1 MKHYDVIIIGGGV
14 AGMTAALYLKK
25 ANLSC
30 CIFER
35 KTPGGAINY
44 TPKIENYPGYN
55 TIAGSDLAYNIY
67 SQLEQNDI
75 PFIYENVQGITPVE
89 GKHIVIT
96 NNQEYSAQNIIIA
109 VGRHHKNL
117 NVKNEAELQTRGI
130 SYCAI
135 CDGNL
140 YKNKEV
146 VVVGGGNNALTS
158 ALYLSGLCKKVTLIH
173 RSNNFRGENSKLDIL
188 KNKDNVNI
196 KTNLNVKEFI
206 KDEHN
211 NLGAVKLDNDE
222 VIAAQGCFICIGFEP
237 VTSIFKNLE
246 IINNAN
252 YIEVNENMET
262 KIKGIYAIGDVRQGS
277 PCQIVP
283 AMSDGV
289 IAALH
294 IINNYN

>member
-14 AGMTAALYLKK
+14 AGMTSALYLKK

-35 KTPGGAINY
+35 ETPGGAINY
-44 TPKIENYPGYN
+44 TPKIENYPGYS
-55 TIAGSDLAYNIY
+55 TIAGADLAYNIY
-67 SQLEQNDI
+67 SQLKQNDI
-75 PFIYENVQGITPVE
+75 PFVYENVQGITTTQA
-89 GKHIVIT
+89 KKIVTT
-96 NNQEYSAQNIIIA
+96 NNQEYSAENIIIA

-117 NVKNEAELQTRGI
+117 NVKNETELQTRGI

-135 CDGNL
+135 CDGNF
-140 YKNKEV
+140 YKNQEV
-146 VVVGGGNNALTS
+146 VVVGGGNSALTS
-158 ALYLSGLCKKVTLIH
+158 ALYLSGLCKSVTLIH
-173 RSNNFRGENSKLDIL
+173 RSNNFRGENSQLDIV
-188 KNKDNVNI
+188 KNKANINI

-211 NLGAVKLDNDE
+211 KLAAVKLDNDE
-222 VIAAQGCFICIGFEP
+222 EIVAQGCFICIGFEP
-237 VTSIFKNLE
+237 ATSIFNNLE
-246 IINNAN
+246 IINNN
-252 YIEVNENMET
+252 GYIEVNRNMET

-289 IAALH
+289 VAALH
-294 IINNYN
+294 IIKKHN

>member
-35 KTPGGAINY
+35 ETPGGAINY

-55 TIAGSDLAYNIY
+55 TIVGADLAYNIY

-75 PFIYENVQGITPVE
+75 PFIYENVQGIKLE
-89 GKHIVIT
+89 EDKNIVT
-96 NNQEYSAQNIIIA
+96 TTSQKYSAKNIIIA

-117 NVKNEAELQTRGI
+117 NVKNETELQTKGI

-158 ALYLSGLCKKVTLIH
+158 ALYLSGLCKKVTLLH
-173 RSNNFRGENSKLDIL
+173 RSNNFRGENSKLDSI
-188 KNKDNVNI
+188 KNKANINI
-196 KTNLNVKEFI
+196 KTNVNVKEFI
-206 KDEHN
+206 KDEYN
-211 NLGAVKLDNDE
+211 NLSAVKLDNDE
-222 VIAAQGCFICIGFEP
+222 KITAQGCFICIGFDP
-237 VTSIFKNLE
+237 ATSIFNNLE
-246 IINNAN
+246 IINNSG

-262 KIKGIYAIGDVRQGS
+262 KIQGIYAIGDVRQGS